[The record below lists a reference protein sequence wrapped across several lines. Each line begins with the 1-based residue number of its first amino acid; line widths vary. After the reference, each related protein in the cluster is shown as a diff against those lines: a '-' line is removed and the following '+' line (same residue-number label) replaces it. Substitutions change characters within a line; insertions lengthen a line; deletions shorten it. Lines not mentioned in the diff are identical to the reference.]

1 MVDDFLPKI
10 KMKNEK
16 TAESDI
22 LFGAIWIFGGIMA
35 TAVDAGHVFWGAI
48 VYGTIRMF
56 RGILANPDQ

>member
-1 MVDDFLPKI
+1 MENK
-10 KMKNEK
+10 
-16 TAESDI
+16 ESSKKDI
-22 LFGAIWIFGGIMA
+22 LFGAIWIFGGIIA